1 MTTDEKQAPD
11 TVTLNSQW
19 QGSAAKTQTPLSRRA
34 MQPKWLDL
42 NRRAVN
48 FMVNLLSPCEKLQT
62 TPQ

>member
-34 MQPKWLDL
+34 MQPKWLIL
-42 NRRAVN
+42 TEE
-48 FMVNLLSPCEKLQT
+48 L
-62 TPQ
+62 

>member
-1 MTTDEKQAPD
+1 MTTDEQQAPD

-34 MQPKWLDL
+34 RQPKWLDL

-48 FMVNLLSPCEKLQT
+48 LLSRYEKLQT